1 MQLLREADE
10 TPPPVWRAAPTVS
23 PPLGR
28 ESIAPFFAGDWRAIF
43 LGALRAADVAV
54 IGGAG
59 LASYALRHGSLELPA
74 LYWWQ
79 ILAGCLLAAIA
90 LHCAPVYTFRSLRQR
105 SRHLGCVA
113 LVWAASALVMIAVL
127 FFVKITDEV
136 SRVWLMLWA
145 LAGLAGLVGVRLACW
160 HCLARWSQ
168 AGRLIFNVAV
178 VGPPAAAQKLT
189 QRIERGNTGDVRL
202 LGIFHTT
209 SESADG
215 EGEVEALARL
225 ARNMRV
231 DEILVALPCT
241 EADNIRKALQT
252 LGTLPADVKLC
263 IDFDSTTLG
272 IASVLS
278 TQPLLVCRRPLAG
291 WRIVVKRLMDVVLS
305 GALLIVFAPF
315 MALLAALVKLDSP
328 GPAIFRQERFGF
340 NKQPFTV
347 YKYRTMYC
355 GVADPSVPQALR
367 SDPRVTRLG
376 RLLRRT
382 SLDELPQLFNVL
394 AGSMSLVGPRPH
406 AIVHDEKYAR
416 VIDGYLGRHR
426 VLPGITGWAQV
437 NGFRGETDT
446 TEKMA
451 RRIEHDLF
459 YIDNWS
465 PLLDLRILVR
475 TLRVGFRD
483 RNAY

>member
-1 MQLLREADE
+1 MRLVGE
-10 TPPPVWRAAPTVS
+10 TDAAQPPVWLGAPPVPVGQAS
-23 PPLGR
+23 V
-28 ESIAPFFAGDWRAIF
+28 APFFASDWRAIF
-43 LGALRAADVAV
+43 LGTLRAADVAV
-54 IGGAG
+54 VVCAG
-59 LASYALRHGSLELPA
+59 LASYALRHGSLQLPA

-79 ILAGCLLAAIA
+79 IVAGCLLAGLA

-105 SRHLGCVA
+105 SRHLGYVA
-113 LVWAASALVMIAVL
+113 LIWTASGLVMIAVL
-127 FFVKITDEV
+127 FLLKLADEV
-136 SRVWLMLWA
+136 SRAWLMLWM
-145 LAGLAGLVGVRLACW
+145 LVGLAGLVGVRLVCW
-160 HCLARWSQ
+160 HYLARWSQ

-178 VGPPAAAQKLT
+178 VGPRAAAEKLA
-189 QRIERGNTGDVRL
+189 QRIECGSTGDVRL
-202 LGIFHTT
+202 LGIFRTT
-209 SESADG
+209 SDGGEG

-225 ARNMRV
+225 ARSMRV
-231 DEILVALPCT
+231 DEILMALPCI
-241 EADNIRKALQT
+241 EAKDIRKALQT

-263 IDFDSTTLG
+263 LDFDNTTLG
-272 IASVLS
+272 IAGVLS

-328 GPAIFRQERFGF
+328 GPAIFRQQRFGF
-340 NKQPFTV
+340 NRQPFTV
-347 YKYRTMYC
+347 YKFRTMYC
-355 GVADPSVPQALR
+355 GVADPSVPQARR

-376 RLLRRT
+376 RFLRRT

-406 AIVHDEKYAR
+406 AIVHDERYAQ

-459 YIDNWS
+459 YIDHWS
-465 PLLDLRILVR
+465 PLFDLRILVR
-475 TLRVGFRD
+475 TLRVGFID
-483 RNAY
+483 RKAY